1 MLNTEDYDK
10 KVEAEVVAILS
21 GATNKKKPK
30 KEKKKL
36 KGFMSPSMKKESDTE
51 DKETDMIK
59 IMAGH
64 VAKVRK
70 MRMELKDDNSTESWF
85 ITRPNTWDVFN

>member
-70 MRMELKDDNSTESWF
+70 MRMELKDDNSTKS
-85 ITRPNTWDVFN
+85 

>member
-10 KVEAEVVAILS
+10 KVEAEVVAILT

-36 KGFMSPSMKKESDTE
+36 KGFMSPSMKKENIVPYQLWFSGLAILWGFLPQ
-51 DKETDMIK
+51 KK
-59 IMAGH
+59 N
-64 VAKVRK
+64 
-70 MRMELKDDNSTESWF
+70 LK
-85 ITRPNTWDVFN
+85 R

>member
-1 MLNTEDYDK
+1 
-10 KVEAEVVAILS
+10 
-21 GATNKKKPK
+21 
-30 KEKKKL
+30 
-36 KGFMSPSMKKESDTE
+36 MSPSMKKESDTE

-70 MRMELKDDNSTESWF
+70 MRMELKDDNSTES
-85 ITRPNTWDVFN
+85 